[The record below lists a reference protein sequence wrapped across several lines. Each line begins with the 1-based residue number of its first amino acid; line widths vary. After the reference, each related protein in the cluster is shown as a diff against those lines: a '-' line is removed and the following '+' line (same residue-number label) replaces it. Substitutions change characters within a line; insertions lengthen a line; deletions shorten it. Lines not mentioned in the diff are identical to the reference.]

1 MLLFLQWY
9 NFAKTMCSWLITVIV
24 WLSHSWMESL
34 DNFGWVTYSCQQM
47 FLNWYSDL
55 DFNLH
60 VRLLML
66 SLDAHKDG
74 FLLLCRILPTG
85 QFIVRTCMVFL
96 CKFYF
101 LYKWFTALLL
111 IWIFYFCRY
120 SPFLMACF
128 NPETEEYQSVCRV
141 MSGFSDSFYIEV

>member
-1 MLLFLQWY
+1 MHYSKYKSTKVREALYIPCDWKRMSIIILSNRLG
-9 NFAKTMCSWLITVIV
+9 LVIV
-24 WLSHSWMESL
+24 IEIYVHQMKSWSFIIL
-34 DNFGWVTYSCQQM
+34 LTDWYYLRTLLTYNKWKRKWQKKEHAFFVASQ
-47 FLNWYSDL
+47 W
-55 DFNLH
+55 
-60 VRLLML
+60 
-66 SLDAHKDG
+66 
-74 FLLLCRILPTG
+74 
-85 QFIVRTCMVFL
+85 
-96 CKFYF
+96 FYF